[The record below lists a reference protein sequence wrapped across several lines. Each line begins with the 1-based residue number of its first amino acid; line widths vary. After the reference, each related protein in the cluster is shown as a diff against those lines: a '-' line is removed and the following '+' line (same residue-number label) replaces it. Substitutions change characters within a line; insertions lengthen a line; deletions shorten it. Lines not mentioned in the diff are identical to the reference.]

1 MNSLT
6 EKYENYEDG
15 EECGTDEEA
24 PQPYDG
30 PTEYPQDLPV
40 KLLQIKEWMATSGE
54 YSFTAYA
61 RAGSDGVL
69 YCDIPGHVAL
79 TCGRYEAVWEYGSS
93 QVQEVRPVPSPGIA
107 RSSMRLPIHDA
118 AQSALG
124 LEDAEAELLF
134 YGEDLSG
141 DENEALSRDFLDHLI
156 DRTTGVFPGFH
167 MTAEDVQAFRVRW
180 SREHHIMDPEEVWEE
195 GQVSPKAFAA

>member
-6 EKYENYEDG
+6 EKYENFDDEGDY
-15 EECGTDEEA
+15 GTDEEA

-30 PTEYPQDLPV
+30 PVDYPQDLPV
-40 KLLQIKEWMATSGE
+40 KLLQIKEWLTTSGE

-61 RAGSDGVL
+61 RAGTDGVL
-69 YCDIPGHVAL
+69 YCDIPGHLAL
-79 TCGRYEAVWEYGSS
+79 TSGKYEAIWEYGST
-93 QVQEVRPVPSPGIA
+93 QVREVRPVPSSGIA

-118 AQSALG
+118 AQTVLG

-134 YGEDLSG
+134 YGEDLAG
-141 DENEALSRDFLDHLI
+141 DENEALSLAFLDLLI
-156 DRTTGVFPGFH
+156 DRTSGAFPGFH
-167 MTAEDVQAFRVRW
+167 MREEDVQEFRVRW
-180 SREHHIMDPEEVWEE
+180 SREHHIMDPEEVWQE